1 MPITRVPGSTVPT
14 TPSTQPTTP
23 AAPAAPTTPAAPAT
37 PASTPSRFDATVAR
51 AKGKVVELAMDAVAD
66 ERTLSQG
73 ANFGLVSGN
82 VKIAE
87 KIALSGTDTFRELV
101 AGDSRRSAH
110 AQQNPDAVWVATRA
124 MAGTSAAVPLGAGAA
139 LGFSGSAEVTSIVAH
154 DVSGARDVAG
164 AIKAQAKSLYLPLD
178 AEGLQSM
185 KAAPGTEWMFRGQV
199 GASAGIGA
207 GVSSSAGTG
216 IFAVN
221 ANAGVNVGVN
231 SSDVFT
237 KHVKVLE
244 GNKVFVQVGEVEQRG
259 ASASLGASVAVD
271 LDTSGTVA
279 NRAAREVEKRTRFEA
294 TLSGNTSRSEKVLGA
309 AVLDLATP
317 AGRAA
322 YDHLI
327 KAGPREAADYIKQQ
341 GLGVNFNGT
350 NRTTATGVSFNIGG
364 ANLLSTSTVRGTST
378 GAIEEPGSTTL
389 LAQTDYG
396 RNVGGFFARLTVGE
410 ERSVAVR
417 AGAVTKGGVT
427 EQAVAVSLSVKDPK
441 LTGAERNQ
449 LERFATAMGSPL
461 AGLPA
466 APANG
471 DDLGKAEYQVSV
483 ALTGGDVAQLR
494 QWGKEEISLAFA
506 NAHREISG
514 DAQLPPW
521 FDQKATFDW
530 YKGQLHDAQFGSDPQ
545 QRQNVER
552 DYKDQF
558 GRDLSKD
565 IDSAEAIERISTQ
578 VLKSRGKPVEEWGK
592 MLESLGKQQSSDV
605 RAAALAL
612 KRLAGADVVSLSVTV
627 GGKTVAAQAQGSAPK
642 TIDEITGPLLNPPS

>member
-23 AAPAAPTTPAAPAT
+23 TAPAAPTTPATPAT
-37 PASTPSRFDATVAR
+37 PTTQPSRFDATVAR

-66 ERTLSQG
+66 EHTLSQG

-82 VKIAE
+82 VKVAE

-101 AGDSRRSAH
+101 ANDSRRAAH
-110 AQQNPDAVWVATRA
+110 AQANPDAVWVATRA
-124 MAGTSAAVPLGAGAA
+124 MAGSSASVPLGAGAA
-139 LGFSGSAEVTSIVAH
+139 LGFSGSAEVSTIMAH

-164 AIKAQAKSLYLPLD
+164 AIKAQAKSLSLPLD

-199 GASAGIGA
+199 AGGASIGAGASA
-207 GVSSSAGTG
+207 SAGTG
-216 IFAVN
+216 IFA
-221 ANAGVNVGVN
+221 ANASAGVSVGVN
-231 SSDVFT
+231 GSEVYT
-237 KHVKVLE
+237 KHVKVLDA
-244 GNKVFVQVGEVEQRG
+244 NRVFVQVGEVEQRG
-259 ASASLGASVAVD
+259 ASASVGVSVATD
-271 LDTSGTVA
+271 IDAGGSLA
-279 NRAAREVEKRTRFEA
+279 NRATREVEKRTRFEA
-294 TLSGNTSRSEKVLGA
+294 SLSGNVSRGEKVLGA
-309 AVLDLATP
+309 AVLDLSTP

-322 YDHLI
+322 YDHLL

-341 GLGVNFNGT
+341 GLGAHYAGT
-350 NRTTATGVSFNIGG
+350 NRASATGVSLNFGG

-378 GAIEEPGSTTL
+378 GTLEEPGSTTL
-389 LAQTDYG
+389 LSQADYG

-417 AGAVTKGGVT
+417 AGGVTRNGNT
-427 EQAVAVSLSVKDPK
+427 EQAVAVSLAVKDPK

-449 LERFATAMGSPL
+449 LERFAAAMGSPL

-494 QWGKEEISLAFA
+494 RWTKDDIALAFA
-506 NAHREISG
+506 TAHREISG

-521 FDQKATFDW
+521 HDQKATFDW
-530 YKGQLHDAQFGSDPQ
+530 FKGQYQDAQFGSDPS

-552 DYKDQF
+552 EYKQQF

-565 IDSAEAIERISTQ
+565 IDSAQAIERMSAKVIE
-578 VLKSRGKPVEEWGK
+578 SRGKPVQEWGK
-592 MLESLGKQQSSDV
+592 LLESIGKQQSSDV
-605 RAAALAL
+605 RAATLAL

-627 GGKTVAAQAQGSAPK
+627 AGKTVAAQPQVAAPLS
-642 TIDEITGPLLNPPS
+642 IDELTGPLLNPPS